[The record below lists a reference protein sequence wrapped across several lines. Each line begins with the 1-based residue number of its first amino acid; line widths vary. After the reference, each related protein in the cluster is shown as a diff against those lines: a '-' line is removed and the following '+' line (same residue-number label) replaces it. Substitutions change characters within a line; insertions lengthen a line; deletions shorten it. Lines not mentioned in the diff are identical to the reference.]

1 MEFLENPNIKNR
13 YNKYKYRLKKWENE
27 FMEKYGRPPS
37 KNDFHK
43 ADAVVRYAY
52 NKYWSIKTQAL
63 DESLCD
69 ITFDDESQ
77 ANVSANITLNDMDTT
92 SVNEDDKT
100 SKLDE
105 SKIDND
111 NNLETNTSMNNSL
124 DKSIKNVENIAP
136 ITTPI
141 KSPVIIDTINIDG
154 AWGEH
159 LNKDNQI
166 STNKKSLSITRSSSF
181 QLSQKK
187 FNSGSFIKR
196 NPRKSL
202 LMNRTKSKI
211 DLNSSSTSQND
222 INNTDKND
230 EDFDKSIFGDGI
242 KIIENEKINS
252 GHSVNTINR
261 LLNNEKSLILD
272 RKINAG
278 WLDRCAKENN
288 LEPIVTNSKRLSA
301 TSDSGIDTMDSPP
314 DFQKLTTENKIV
326 NPIISDDD
334 EDYVCNSDSDEE
346 HRKKRTRNWRKTMSD
361 NILNKSKKICTGLS
375 STNSQNYNSP
385 VTALI
390 QKPITQIQDNNQ
402 TIEKK
407 LIAINKI
414 DETKK
419 IEEKIIIE
427 NEKPTSSRP
436 SRSTEDKI
444 IDEKLTTIDC
454 KKTNEEKIIIE
465 NEYDYNEEEEKDEE
479 EEEEKPKRKSTST
492 RTTRSTKSK
501 VIAKKKSPTVR
512 KTTTRKTT
520 RSTRKKIE
528 LPKDDDNDDDDEA
541 SDKDHGEI
549 DKIKITSNGP
559 ELPIYGIE
567 SFDVV
572 PRFSIPTDTNGDL
585 VSEFSK
591 TIDNNDTLT
600 FKKPIEKKKLSTMS
614 DKEKLEAK
622 IASGK
627 INDNFVRINLKK
639 KIYSRG
645 KKSFNFSRYKK
656 NQWKHKKLDLAS
668 SESALDLADLAE
680 KNSCFKCGESGHVS
694 RRCPSMKS
702 DELMPLDED
711 DSSDFLTLEEAEL
724 QANKES
730 TNKNNETEILPK
742 NHDNCDEHDFEFND
756 DDFDEELEEENS
768 EKKIVGH
775 KIPADLLAKL
785 LPPINGAIEP
795 LYSAEDDGKI
805 IDTPKEVFDTL
816 KMFGHEKFRPG
827 QEKAIMRILSGQ
839 STLVTLSTGSG
850 KSLCYQ
856 LPAYLYAKRSHC
868 ITLVVSPLVS
878 LMDDQVTG
886 VPNFLRAAALHTGQ
900 TSKVRE
906 KIIETIKNG
915 ELDILLVS
923 PEAIVAG
930 EKSSGFGA
938 LLRQLPPIAFVCI
951 DEAHCIS
958 QWSHNFRP
966 SYLIICRVLIEKMG
980 VKTILGLTAT
990 ATNSTAT
997 SIVEHIQIHDGL
1009 SGVIADIPMPNN
1021 LILSV
1026 LKDDQKDHAL
1036 VDLLKSERF
1045 KNYNS
1050 IIVYCTRR
1058 EECMRIAGYLRIS
1071 LQNTIDINKPKPK
1084 AKVSQICEAYHAGM
1098 AAGRRKV
1105 IQKSFM
1111 KGDIKIVVATV
1122 AFGMGINK
1130 SDIRSVIHYNM
1141 PPSFEDYVQSVGRAG
1156 RDNLPAH
1163 CHLFLNPKEDSD
1175 KWELRRHIYANGVDR
1190 HSIRRLLQKV
1200 FVPCSCREN
1209 SLNKSSRCPG
1219 HEVAFSIDETVKT
1232 LDVSEETISTLLCY
1246 LELHPR
1252 KLVTILSSVYI
1263 TAKVSSY
1270 AGPNAL
1276 KIAAQSSPPLAMAFA
1291 MDAKKGITHEND
1303 SIIEFPV
1310 VDIAAAIG
1318 WDSGVVK
1325 SHLKNLEWTIV
1336 NGKSKRSP
1344 ISVRYETLGLR
1355 VRAPGDL
1362 TDTELDDALETLYQR
1377 TQSQQISA
1385 LHQLEAIHAALNK
1398 FSHKSIKTCMEL
1410 NDDTIEKSENL
1421 KKIIRQYF
1429 QSDTPLSIIDIEE
1442 TKKSIPN
1449 ESQIIADVRSLICS
1463 YRDNNFTGRAIAR
1476 IFHGIQSPNYS
1487 ALTWCRCRYWRAHL
1501 QTDFDIICQIATKEI
1516 LAMR

>member
-1 MEFLENPNIKNR
+1 M
-13 YNKYKYRLKKWENE
+13 
-27 FMEKYGRPPS
+27 
-37 KNDFHK
+37 
-43 ADAVVRYAY
+43 
-52 NKYWSIKTQAL
+52 
-63 DESLCD
+63 
-69 ITFDDESQ
+69 
-77 ANVSANITLNDMDTT
+77 
-92 SVNEDDKT
+92 
-100 SKLDE
+100 
-105 SKIDND
+105 
-111 NNLETNTSMNNSL
+111 
-124 DKSIKNVENIAP
+124 
-136 ITTPI
+136 
-141 KSPVIIDTINIDG
+141 
-154 AWGEH
+154 
-159 LNKDNQI
+159 
-166 STNKKSLSITRSSSF
+166 
-181 QLSQKK
+181 
-187 FNSGSFIKR
+187 
-196 NPRKSL
+196 
-202 LMNRTKSKI
+202 
-211 DLNSSSTSQND
+211 
-222 INNTDKND
+222 
-230 EDFDKSIFGDGI
+230 
-242 KIIENEKINS
+242 
-252 GHSVNTINR
+252 
-261 LLNNEKSLILD
+261 
-272 RKINAG
+272 
-278 WLDRCAKENN
+278 
-288 LEPIVTNSKRLSA
+288 
-301 TSDSGIDTMDSPP
+301 
-314 DFQKLTTENKIV
+314 
-326 NPIISDDD
+326 
-334 EDYVCNSDSDEE
+334 
-346 HRKKRTRNWRKTMSD
+346 
-361 NILNKSKKICTGLS
+361 
-375 STNSQNYNSP
+375 
-385 VTALI
+385 
-390 QKPITQIQDNNQ
+390 
-402 TIEKK
+402 
-407 LIAINKI
+407 
-414 DETKK
+414 
-419 IEEKIIIE
+419 
-427 NEKPTSSRP
+427 
-436 SRSTEDKI
+436 
-444 IDEKLTTIDC
+444 
-454 KKTNEEKIIIE
+454 
-465 NEYDYNEEEEKDEE
+465 
-479 EEEEKPKRKSTST
+479 
-492 RTTRSTKSK
+492 
-501 VIAKKKSPTVR
+501 
-512 KTTTRKTT
+512 
-520 RSTRKKIE
+520 
-528 LPKDDDNDDDDEA
+528 
-541 SDKDHGEI
+541 
-549 DKIKITSNGP
+549 
-559 ELPIYGIE
+559 
-567 SFDVV
+567 
-572 PRFSIPTDTNGDL
+572 
-585 VSEFSK
+585 
-591 TIDNNDTLT
+591 
-600 FKKPIEKKKLSTMS
+600 
-614 DKEKLEAK
+614 
-622 IASGK
+622 
-627 INDNFVRINLKK
+627 
-639 KIYSRG
+639 
-645 KKSFNFSRYKK
+645 
-656 NQWKHKKLDLAS
+656 
-668 SESALDLADLAE
+668 DLADLAE

-724 QANKES
+724 QANKELTIIDNKKS
-730 TNKNNETEILPK
+730 TNKNDETEILSK
-742 NHDNCDEHDFEFND
+742 NHDDHDENDYEFND
-756 DDFDEELEEENS
+756 GDFDEELEEENS

-795 LYSAEDDGKI
+795 LYPVEENGKI
-805 IDTPKEVFDTL
+805 IKTPNEIFDTL
-816 KMFGHEKFRPG
+816 KMFGHENFRPG

-906 KIIETIKNG
+906 KIIETIKRG

-997 SIVEHIQIHDGL
+997 SIVDHIQIHDGL

-1021 LILSV
+1021 LVLSV
-1026 LKDDQKDHAL
+1026 LKYDQKDHAL
-1036 VDLLKSERF
+1036 VDLLRSERF

-1098 AAGRRKV
+1098 AASRRKV

-1200 FVPCSCREN
+1200 FVSCSCREN
-1209 SLNKSSRCPG
+1209 SLNNSRCPG
-1219 HEVAFSIDETVKT
+1219 HEVAFSIDETVKA

-1291 MDAKKGITHEND
+1291 MDAKKGITHEKD

-1310 VDIAAAIG
+1310 VDVAAAIG

-1325 SHLKNLEWTIV
+1325 SHLKNLEWTVV

-1362 TDTELDDALETLYQR
+1362 TDAELDDALETLYQR

-1410 NDDTIEKSENL
+1410 NDDTMEKSENL

-1429 QSDTPLSIIDIEE
+1429 QSDTPLSIIDIEKTE
-1442 TKKSIPN
+1442 KSIPN